1 MKNCGCGNEI
11 PEERFNLGFKICL
24 SCGDKIAQKKRPYGY
39 VHYGH
44 KTAGSIVVTTKAGF
58 ENYSKVS
65 YRINKGSN
73 MANASRVSTSF

>member
-11 PEERFNLGFKICL
+11 PEERFNLEFKTCL

-44 KTAGSIVVTTKAGF
+44 KTAGSIVVTSKAGF

-65 YRINKGSN
+65 YRMNKGSN
-73 MANASRVSTSF
+73 MGYASRISTSF